1 MSLTELIKK
10 TVDESVDK
18 SLKKIDEKRRLR
30 VDTRQMRVI
39 LEKEEGYMYAYGYL
53 YGKKEAES
61 FIKKRVRRLFTNK
74 NRFSGC
80 AFPYKDMRSVK
91 KLSADEVQKAY
102 RATKEQY
109 REDFSAYDIKTD
121 IFYALP
127 SPIGKYKI
135 KNAYINEYGDVIAM
149 GRYGLYV
156 LKPRLDGDYLIY
168 NMPRR
173 THGVK
178 EIVKFRVHTM
188 VAVTFL
194 NNPFLCV
201 GEPVVHHIDGNKKNN
216 HYSNL
221 EFVKN
226 QAVHK
231 RIHHCLADIQ
241 AKPCVGS
248 DGIKIWTRWEEE
260 SFNKRLLLP
269 AYIYG
274 VSVEYIYDILDGEPY
289 KIDGE
294 NPNIKYYRRKVQQ
307 VNGKRVLVELR
318 VTWKKIE

>member
-1 MSLTELIKK
+1 MSLTELIKR
-10 TVDESVDK
+10 TVDERIDK

-30 VDTRQMRVI
+30 VDTRQMREI
-39 LEKEEGYMYAYGYL
+39 LEKEEGYMYAYGCY
-53 YGKKEAES
+53 YGREEAES
-61 FIKKRVRRLFTNK
+61 FIKQRVRRLFTNK

-121 IFYALP
+121 TFYALP
-127 SPIGKYKI
+127 SQIGKYKL

-156 LKPRLDGDYLIY
+156 LKQRLDRDYPTLD
-168 NMPRR
+168 MPRKSV
-173 THGVK
+173 GPNDD
-178 EIVKFRVHTM
+178 VKFRVHTL
-188 VAVTFL
+188 VAITFL
-194 NNPFLCV
+194 NNPFLYV

-231 RIHHCLADIQ
+231 RIHHCLANIQ
-241 AKPCVGS
+241 ANPCVGS
-248 DGIKIWTRWEEE
+248 DGSKIWTRWEEE
-260 SFNKRLLLP
+260 SLNKRLLLP

-274 VSVEYIYDILDGEPY
+274 VSVEYIYDMLSGEPY
-289 KIDGE
+289 KIEED
-294 NPNIKYYRRKVQQ
+294 NPNIKYYRRKVPK
-307 VNGKRVLVELR
+307 VNGKRVLVELK
-318 VTWKKIE
+318 VTWKKKK